1 MRDKTFVK
9 MDELPPLPEWLR
21 FKPQKDM
28 TAREFSEILSAL
40 NLVVKGELLKNVDR
54 KLLRH
59 FEEKKIDQAS

>member
-1 MRDKTFVK
+1 
-9 MDELPPLPEWLR
+9 LPEWLR

-59 FEEKKIDQAS
+59 FEEKKVDQAS